1 MALKEPIITT
11 YRKEP
16 VSHEIQEDNSVKWHE
31 ESLPGKMI
39 DSTNL
44 SNPIEI
50 FVVNE
55 KGEKGYSEK
64 NFKRFFGM
72 FLDTITKSNNVK
84 EITNIEQSGVKV
96 YSKKDNQEFGSEN
109 CIKNFD
115 LKVVYNDSR
124 NILLKFI
131 LTTFTQVKINFLL
144 RYKMIENESYVVTD
158 IVPQGNYIIRLVYL
172 RFYAIAKKVIQEMRL
187 FLEVGNPLPMTLSE
201 LD

>member
-109 CIKNFD
+109 HYKQPLN
-115 LKVVYNDSR
+115 
-124 NILLKFI
+124 
-131 LTTFTQVKINFLL
+131 QNFLYNSL
-144 RYKMIENESYVVTD
+144 IQILDYLFY
-158 IVPQGNYIIRLVYL
+158 YI
-172 RFYAIAKKVIQEMRL
+172 
-187 FLEVGNPLPMTLSE
+187 PLHLTVLYS
-201 LD
+201 